1 VQTVRD
7 HWLQAAG
14 VEQAPVDWCLAEN
27 LAYAS
32 LLSAGVPVRVS
43 GMDVQRGT
51 FMHRHA
57 VWHDQALA
65 DRYVPLRQLV
75 GAAAFD
81 VINSPL
87 AEEAVLGFEYG
98 RSVRDPATL
107 AIWEAQ
113 FGDFVNEAQVYLDQ
127 YISSGQA
134 KWATSALAVFLP
146 HGYEGNGPE
155 HSTGYISRFLLLCGD
170 ENLRLVCP
178 STAAQWFHLLRRQ
191 ALDPVRKP
199 LIAMTPKGQLYGE
212 ALSHTTLQALAEG
225 EFQPLLGMTPWAR
238 PRSPGPRC
246 AAASS
251 ITTCCGH
258 ARTWRPRKWPS
269 GGWSSSIP
277 SRAARWSSSCGP
289 SRG

>member
-1 VQTVRD
+1 
-7 HWLQAAG
+7 
-14 VEQAPVDWCLAEN
+14 
-27 LAYAS
+27 
-32 LLSAGVPVRVS
+32 
-43 GMDVQRGT
+43 MDVQRGT

-134 KWATSALAVFLP
+134 KWARPARWRCFCRMATRATAPSIRPATSAA
-146 HGYEGNGPE
+146 
-155 HSTGYISRFLLLCGD
+155 SCCCAATRTCGW
-170 ENLRLVCP
+170 
-178 STAAQWFHLLRRQ
+178 S
-191 ALDPVRKP
+191 
-199 LIAMTPKGQLYGE
+199 
-212 ALSHTTLQALAEG
+212 
-225 EFQPLLGMTPWAR
+225 AR
-238 PRSPGPRC
+238 PPRRSGSTCCAARPWTRC
-246 AAASS
+246 A
-251 ITTCCGH
+251 
-258 ARTWRPRKWPS
+258 
-269 GGWSSSIP
+269 
-277 SRAARWSSSCGP
+277 SR
-289 SRG
+289 